1 MFLND
6 RWSYL
11 VVLQNE
17 RGQET
22 GMCLVDLSS
31 EDDRGD
37 VEPFVDELGR
47 LRCTVGVKPTDDEPE
62 NERLEI
68 KSVYEYWDDMPFN
81 NKFPFFGP
89 VTLRDFVRSF
99 CDAGRFDNLDEDEI
113 IELKKHYGVFLH
125 YDVQI
130 SEALK
135 SLKKG
140 GRNGQRLDK

>member
-1 MFLND
+1 MSLHD

-11 VVLQNE
+11 VVLKDG
-17 RGQET
+17 RGQDT

-62 NERLEI
+62 NECLEI

-99 CDAGRFDNLDEDEI
+99 CDAGKFDGDSEEEI
-113 IELKKHYGVFLH
+113 VKKKMHYGVLLK
-125 YDVQI
+125 
-130 SEALK
+130 EA
-135 SLKKG
+135 KK
-140 GRNGQRLDK
+140 